1 MEHTLNDPQLQQ
13 TEEVDKNA
21 AKPEKGEN
29 ALEGSEG
36 VDPGETPLTVT
47 FIPTGEGELKEIP
60 GFGQVLETRSVQVS
74 VLLLKMHIIL
84 KVVLTEKIP
93 YMHLH

>member
-29 ALEGSEG
+29 ALEGPDG
-36 VDPGETPLTVT
+36 IDPGETPLTVT

-74 VLLLKMHIIL
+74 VLLLKMHSIIL
-84 KVVLTEKIP
+84 KGLKTENTINCI
-93 YMHLH
+93 H